1 MRLTTEQ
8 IKSVTFGALSVE
20 EQADGLHFHKCTQK
34 QETAF
39 AAFNSGFFERAKTTT
54 GVRLD
59 FHTTSKHLAFSA
71 TSGRKFEVYLNNL
84 LRRQFDFD
92 VLRAEGRCAELDL
105 TDVLGDKVD
114 DIRVTLVFPSHSI
127 GVLEFVELDDG
138 ATLVPHTF
146 DRKILFLGD
155 SITQGWNSDYDGF
168 SYAWRVSRFF
178 NAESVV
184 QGIGGAFF
192 HETVF
197 DTVDFDPDT
206 VIVAL
211 GTNDF
216 SKFKT
221 TDEMRAHVSAYLS
234 LVASEYADKKLFV
247 ISPIWRADQEKTM
260 GSFLDAREVVIRE
273 TEKLGLRHIDGL
285 SLVPPM
291 EEFMK
296 DGYLHPNDLGFSLYA
311 ENLIAQMIKN

>member
-20 EQADGLHFHKCTQK
+20 EQADGLHFHKCTKK

-54 GVRLD
+54 GVCLD

-71 TSGRKFEVYLNNL
+71 SSGRKFEVYLNNL

-92 VLRAEGRCAELDL
+92 VLRPEGRCAELDL

-114 DIRVTLVFPSHSI
+114 EIRVTLVFPSHSI

-138 ATLVPHTF
+138 ATIVPHTF

-155 SITQGWNSDYDGF
+155 SITQGWDSKYDSF

-216 SKFKT
+216 SKCHT
-221 TDEMRAHVSAYLS
+221 MEELRTHASAYLS
-234 LVASEYADKKLFV
+234 MVAKTYAKKQVFV
-247 ISPIWRADQEKTM
+247 ISPIWRADQVKEVGT
-260 GSFLDAREVVIRE
+260 FFEAREVLVEEIKRA
-273 TEKLGLRHIDGL
+273 GLSHIDGL
-285 SLVPPM
+285 TLVPPM
-291 EEFMK
+291 EEFMA
-296 DGYLHPNDLGFSLYA
+296 DARLHPNDLGFSLYA